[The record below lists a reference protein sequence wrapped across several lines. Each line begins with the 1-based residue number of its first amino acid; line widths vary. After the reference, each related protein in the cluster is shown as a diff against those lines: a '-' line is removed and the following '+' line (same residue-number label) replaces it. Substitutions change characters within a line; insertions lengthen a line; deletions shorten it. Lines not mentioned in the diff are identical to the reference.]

1 MTMWLSWVES
11 CPEEAGIEWT
21 FDPCLHKY
29 WNATHGKFRCQI
41 IVDKQNESD
50 DYKGGSCKVGDRGL
64 GLLLTVPQ
72 VPRQQQQNM
81 LSNTHGDRAVFKLQK
96 SFFENFILCNITG
109 RSKHHAL
116 PKFNL
121 YAEDESRDIMV
132 TSRGSEISL
141 VSSGFGRRQTLV
153 LSHQQVQIECD
164 GHTVASPICRFVL
177 SFLQHV
183 KSASELLRSW
193 MRFIKLFAL
202 KLFYCWMAPAIKRFL
217 PMLTRLSWFSI
228 MGDPMLQTEDFH
240 CYELYNEDDPEKQ
253 LVDQEAAAR
262 LIYLHG
268 PCVVVLFVDSRYSS
282 YGRRHRCD
290 DDLDHDAY
298 GGVPRDPDFRE
309 ELMEKDKDAAN
320 HAVVCYAYRFV
331 DDELQ
336 LRVLDNHSIHGPRRW
351 IAYRAFHQL
360 VTLRVDPL
368 DRGMLYGSSS

>member
-1 MTMWLSWVES
+1 MPLGFKRGVAEVRAWDAAAPHPDAAGSSGVGGGGAPPPPPPSSSPLAYPSLWPS
-11 CPEEAGIEWT
+11 LPGHLPCAGQEEAGIEWT

-29 WNATHGKFRCQI
+29 WNATHGKFRC
-41 IVDKQNESD
+41 
-50 DYKGGSCKVGDRGL
+50 
-64 GLLLTVPQ
+64 Q

-228 MGDPMLQTEDFH
+228 MGDPMLQTEEFMHACCVH
-240 CYELYNEDDPEKQ
+240 C
-253 LVDQEAAAR
+253 V
-262 LIYLHG
+262 H
-268 PCVVVLFVDSRYSS
+268 
-282 YGRRHRCD
+282 
-290 DDLDHDAY
+290 
-298 GGVPRDPDFRE
+298 
-309 ELMEKDKDAAN
+309 
-320 HAVVCYAYRFV
+320 
-331 DDELQ
+331 
-336 LRVLDNHSIHGPRRW
+336 
-351 IAYRAFHQL
+351 
-360 VTLRVDPL
+360 
-368 DRGMLYGSSS
+368 